1 MLKRSL
7 IRVLGILMVIVLS
20 DCASMRPPTGGPKD
34 IYPPVVLESEPAN
47 YTINFDADKITL
59 KFDEFVAVSDVTQ
72 EVFISPPL
80 QRTPDI
86 KTRGKSV
93 IIDIDEELQD
103 STTYSIFF
111 GKSIKDITE
120 NNPMENYNYVFSTG
134 EKIDS
139 LSVIGE
145 VIDAFTLEPREDVLV
160 LLYEDK
166 NDTIIFDSLPYLVK
180 PSYLTRTNPS
190 GFFVINNLRPGNYL
204 MFALSDINLS
214 ATYDGGDEEVGFL
227 DSLISPEYM
236 VVEPI
241 DTTASDSLEMSV
253 DSLVLH
259 LPDSLMISDTLAND
273 SVEDNF
279 YTLFLFKELQDTV
292 QKLLKADMPR
302 KQVVRLIFRYPGE
315 EVNITPITP
324 VPNEWMLQEW
334 NKGKDTLRYYILS
347 DQLDTLS
354 LRIWQDTTVFDTVS
368 WSLVEDEIPQRK
380 KDKEKAP
387 ILNVISNISNP
398 FPFYDTLILKTGYPF
413 KSMDF
418 NQFILTED
426 DDTVSAQFEIYDPAA
441 RMIRMVYDIQQMATY
456 QLFFPDSVLTDILG
470 RSNDT
475 TEFRFSTNSE
485 ENYGLYVLH
494 AVNNSQYDQIVLEL
508 MTESEVARRK
518 DILITEESIEWGR
531 LMPGKYIIKAFA
543 DINHNGIWDTG
554 DFLEKRQPE
563 PVIYFPELIEI
574 REGWSFEGDWPI
586 DFK

>member
-145 VIDAFTLEPREDVLV
+145 VFDAFTLEPREDVLV